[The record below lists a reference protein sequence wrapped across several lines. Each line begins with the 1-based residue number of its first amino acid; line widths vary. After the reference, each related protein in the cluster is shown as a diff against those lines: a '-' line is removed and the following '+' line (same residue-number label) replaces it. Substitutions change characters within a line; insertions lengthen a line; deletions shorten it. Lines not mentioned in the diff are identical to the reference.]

1 MNIYKDVI
9 FCQLKN
15 HVGRSNAVRS
25 VEYKRNVCRL
35 VVLKISNYSYYMAM
49 TGR

>member
-15 HVGRSNAVRS
+15 QVGRSNAVRS

-35 VVLKISNYSYYMAM
+35 VVKLVSY
-49 TGR
+49 